1 VVVVLQL
8 LPLFISNP
16 ILMVVV
22 LQLLPLFISNPIL
35 MVVDLQLFPLFLFS
49 SCSRCSSAIQS

>member
-16 ILMVVV
+16 TLV
-22 LQLLPLFISNPIL
+22 
-35 MVVDLQLFPLFLFS
+35 VVDLQLFPLLPP
-49 SCSRCSSAIQS
+49 